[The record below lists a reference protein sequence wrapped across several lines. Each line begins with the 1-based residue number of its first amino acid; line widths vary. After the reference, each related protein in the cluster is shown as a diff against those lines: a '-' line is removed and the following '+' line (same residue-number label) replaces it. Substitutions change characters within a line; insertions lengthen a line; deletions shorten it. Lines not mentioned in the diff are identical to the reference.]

1 MKHIIAIVRPE
12 KLDDVRRALEKV
24 GCSGLMISEIQG
36 HGKQKGIVQQW
47 RGEKYKVDLIPKVK
61 VEVVVKDSELA
72 TIKETIIE
80 NARTGEIGDGKMFI
94 STVDEV
100 VRIRTG
106 EEGEVAL

>member
-1 MKHIIAIVRPE
+1 MKHIIAVIRPE
-12 KLDDVRRALEKV
+12 RLDDVRRALEKV
-24 GCSGLMISEIQG
+24 GYSGLMISEIQG

-61 VEVVVKDSELA
+61 LEVVVKDSELGA
-72 TIKETIIE
+72 IKKTIIE

-106 EEGEVAL
+106 EEGEIAL